1 MTSLLSYFTPQN
13 TPFLYRGTHFPFFFF
28 WRVLPRIDPVAT
40 LSYLSPSTS
49 TTQSSLESTM
59 ENKEGR
65 EVLKGIYPHQIS
77 CEALTFL
84 PSPSTKL
91 VSFLRSL
98 HPLLLAFYN
107 LTPNPSIPP
116 QEQPPPTS
124 SLNSPM
130 MCPLHRGSLSKENLQ
145 HHL

>member
-59 ENKEGR
+59 ENKEGGER
-65 EVLKGIYPHQIS
+65 TKRGERFL
-77 CEALTFL
+77 EAYSHIKF
-84 PSPSTKL
+84 PVKP
-91 VSFLRSL
+91 
-98 HPLLLAFYN
+98 
-107 LTPNPSIPP
+107 
-116 QEQPPPTS
+116 
-124 SLNSPM
+124 
-130 MCPLHRGSLSKENLQ
+130 
-145 HHL
+145 